1 MSSFRKKRISVSNI
15 KWIITFVLIA
25 MLSVAVIF
33 AFVKIDK
40 NEKTKT
46 LGTNSFTYA
55 IGLLD
60 AEGEYEQGTSSI
72 YTKDYY
78 SVDGLTVE
86 LEEDATITYKL
97 FFYDENKDFID
108 MTSDLSLNYDSSS
121 TPETAEYFKVMIT
134 PTNDAEVSWT
144 EISTYAGQLTVTV
157 NK

>member
-1 MSSFRKKRISVSNI
+1 MSSFKKRMSVSNI

-25 MLSVAVIF
+25 MLSIAVIF

-72 YTKDYY
+72 YMKNYY

-86 LEEDATITYKL
+86 LKDKATVTYKL
-97 FFYDENKDFID
+97 FFYDEDKEFID
-108 MTSDLSLNYDSSS
+108 MTSDLSLSYDSSS
-121 TPETAEYFKVMIT
+121 TPATAEYFRIMIT
-134 PTNDAEVSWT
+134 PKNDAEVSFF
-144 EISTYAGQLTVTV
+144 EIDDYAEQLTVSI

>member
-1 MSSFRKKRISVSNI
+1 MSSFKKRMSTSNI

-72 YTKDYY
+72 YMKDYY

-86 LEEDATITYKL
+86 LKDKATVTYKL
-97 FFYDENKDFID
+97 FFYDEDKEFID
-108 MTSDLSLNYDSSS
+108 RRRALFIFT
-121 TPETAEYFKVMIT
+121 FCI
-134 PTNDAEVSWT
+134 
-144 EISTYAGQLTVTV
+144 
-157 NK
+157 

>member
-1 MSSFRKKRISVSNI
+1 MSSFKKRMSASNI

-72 YTKDYY
+72 YMKDYY

-86 LEEDATITYKL
+86 LKDKATVTYKL
-97 FFYDENKDFID
+97 FFYDEDKEFID
-108 MTSDLSLNYDSSS
+108 MTSDLSLSYDSSS
-121 TPETAEYFKVMIT
+121 TPATAEYFRIMIT
-134 PTNDAEVSWT
+134 PINDAEVSFF
-144 EISTYAGQLTVTV
+144 EIDNYASQLTVSV

>member
-1 MSSFRKKRISVSNI
+1 MSSFKKRMSASNI

-72 YTKDYY
+72 YMKDYY

-86 LEEDATITYKL
+86 LKDKATVTYKL
-97 FFYDENKDFID
+97 FFYDEDKEFID

-121 TPETAEYFKVMIT
+121 TPATAEYFRIMIT
-134 PTNDAEVSWT
+134 PTNDAEVSFF
-144 EISTYAGQLTVTV
+144 EINNYAGQLTVSI

>member
-1 MSSFRKKRISVSNI
+1 MSSFKKRMSVNDI
-15 KWIITFVLIA
+15 KWIISFVLIA
-25 MLSVAVIF
+25 MLIVAVIF

-72 YTKDYY
+72 YMKDYY
-78 SVDGLTVE
+78 SVDGLTIE
-86 LEEDATITYKL
+86 LQDKATVTYKL
-97 FFYDENKDFID
+97 FFYDENKEFID
-108 MTSDLSLNYDSSS
+108 MTSDLSLSYDSSS
-121 TPETAEYFKVMIT
+121 TPTTAEYFRIMIT
-134 PTNDAEVSWT
+134 PTNDAEVSFF
-144 EISTYAGQLTVTV
+144 EIDDYAKQLTVSI

>member
-1 MSSFRKKRISVSNI
+1 MSSFKKRMSASNI

-25 MLSVAVIF
+25 MLSLAVIF

-72 YTKDYY
+72 YMKDYY
-78 SVDGLTVE
+78 LVDGLTVE
-86 LEEDATITYKL
+86 LKDKATVTYKL
-97 FFYDENKDFID
+97 FFYDEDKEFID
-108 MTSDLSLNYDSSS
+108 MTSDLSLSYDSSS
-121 TPETAEYFKVMIT
+121 TPATAEYFRIMIT
-134 PTNDAEVSWT
+134 PTNDAEVSFF
-144 EISTYAGQLTVTV
+144 EINDYAEQLTVSI

>member
-1 MSSFRKKRISVSNI
+1 MSSFKKRMSANKF

-33 AFVKIDK
+33 AFIKIDK

-46 LGTNSFTYA
+46 LGADSFTYA

-72 YTKDYY
+72 YTKEYY

-86 LEEDATITYKL
+86 LKDKATVIYKL
-97 FFYDENKDFID
+97 FFYDEDKEFID
-108 MTSDLSLNYDSSS
+108 MTSDLSLSYDSSS
-121 TPETAEYFKVMIT
+121 TPATAEYFRIMIT
-134 PTNDAEVSWT
+134 PTNDAEVSFF
-144 EISTYAGQLTVTV
+144 EIDNYAEQLTVSI

>member
-1 MSSFRKKRISVSNI
+1 MSSFKKRMSTSNI

-72 YTKDYY
+72 YMKDYY

-86 LEEDATITYKL
+86 LKDKATVTYKL
-97 FFYDENKDFID
+97 FFYDEDKEFID
-108 MTSDLSLNYDSSS
+108 MTSDLSLSYDSSS
-121 TPETAEYFKVMIT
+121 TPATAEYFRIMIT
-134 PTNDAEVSWT
+134 PTNDAEVSFF
-144 EISTYAGQLTVTV
+144 EIDDYAEQLTVSI